1 MGKVVKKI
9 GKTVGKVAGGVLGA
23 VTGTGGA
30 DAAKDAT
37 KAQINASND
46 ALAFQKKIYD
56 DMMAQQAPF
65 RQAGL
70 SAQNRLLDYLGLQN
84 DPGTAGFGKYT
95 GDFSMQDFQQD
106 PGYSFRLNE
115 GLKALDRQA
124 AARGGLISGGALKA
138 AQRYGQDMASQEYQN
153 AFNRYQ
159 VNRSNQLNP
168 LQSFLGVGQT
178 ATNALGNYGQNY
190 GQQTGDLLTGMGNAR
205 ASGYVGAANAY
216 SGAVNNLAKIGTNIF
231 TGLGL

>member
-1 MGKVVKKI
+1 MGLFSKIKK
-9 GKTVGKVAGGVLGA
+9 TAGGIVGGL
-23 VTGTGGA
+23 TGTGGA

-37 KAQINASND
+37 KAQVAASKD
-46 ALAFQKKIYD
+46 ALAFQQRIYE
-56 DMMAQQAPF
+56 DMMKQQAPF
-65 RQAGL
+65 REAGL
-70 SAQNRLLDYLGLQN
+70 SAQNRLLQYMGLGGDQTSPN
-84 DPGTAGFGKYT
+84 YGKYT
-95 GDFSMQDFQQD
+95 GDFSMGDFQQD
-106 PGYSFRLNE
+106 PGYSFRMSE

-168 LQSFLGVGQT
+168 LQSLLGSGQT

-190 GQQTGDLLTGMGNAR
+190 GQQASDLLTGMGNAR
-205 ASGYVGAANAY
+205 ASGYIGSANAY
-216 SGAVNNLAKIGTNIF
+216 SGAVQNAFDLAGSIF
-231 TGLGL
+231 GGRKPS